1 MCIFDYVLNPCVLL
15 GNKYFFI
22 FIVIVIVIEINHE
35 ANPHVMWDVIKT
47 AVRGESIK
55 YGTKKKK
62 SIETEMRNLENK
74 ITDLESHLSGSND
87 TQIWDDINQTKETLN
102 DLIKKR
108 TQGAIVRSR
117 IQWYEEGER
126 NSRYFFN
133 LEKRNSN
140 LKSINRLELENNTI
154 TEDPTLILQEMKH
167 FYESLYK
174 GNDVQNPEVYL
185 SNLKTAKISEEN
197 YNKIN
202 ENITESE
209 LLKIIKSLQNNK
221 TPGEDGLPAEF
232 YKFFWQDI
240 KTPLLSS
247 FIYSS
252 EKGFLSITQKRGI
265 LCLIPKKS
273 DPLKLKNW
281 RPISLL
287 NQDYKIMAKLIAERI
302 KICLHNLIDADQSG
316 FLKGRY
322 IGQNITTVF
331 DIMHF
336 AESENIPAI
345 LVSVDFEKAFDKLD
359 WSFVHKSLENY
370 NFPPFIRQWVK
381 ILYTDIVSC
390 VTNNGW
396 HSNYFRLS
404 RGVRQ
409 GRPLS
414 PYLFILCAE
423 FLATDIRQNNKI
435 QGIKIGSKNFKIR
448 QYADD
453 TQIFSHFTEESVKEI
468 IKTFSSFS
476 SVSGLE
482 INYNKTEVMRIG
494 LYNYDTTGLEMD
506 IGTNQDTGDHTD
518 PRHNQDCWN
527 KH

>member
-1 MCIFDYVLNPCVLL
+1 M
-15 GNKYFFI
+15 
-22 FIVIVIVIEINHE
+22 
-35 ANPHVMWDVIKT
+35 
-47 AVRGESIK
+47 
-55 YGTKKKK
+55 
-62 SIETEMRNLENK
+62 
-74 ITDLESHLSGSND
+74 
-87 TQIWDDINQTKETLN
+87 N

-209 LLKIIKSLQNNK
+209 LLKIVKSLQNNK

-302 KICLHNLIDADQSG
+302 
-316 FLKGRY
+316 
-322 IGQNITTVF
+322 T
-331 DIMHF
+331 
-336 AESENIPAI
+336 
-345 LVSVDFEKAFDKLD
+345 
-359 WSFVHKSLENY
+359 
-370 NFPPFIRQWVK
+370 
-381 ILYTDIVSC
+381 
-390 VTNNGW
+390 
-396 HSNYFRLS
+396 
-404 RGVRQ
+404 
-409 GRPLS
+409 
-414 PYLFILCAE
+414 
-423 FLATDIRQNNKI
+423 
-435 QGIKIGSKNFKIR
+435 
-448 QYADD
+448 
-453 TQIFSHFTEESVKEI
+453 
-468 IKTFSSFS
+468 
-476 SVSGLE
+476 
-482 INYNKTEVMRIG
+482 
-494 LYNYDTTGLEMD
+494 
-506 IGTNQDTGDHTD
+506 
-518 PRHNQDCWN
+518 
-527 KH
+527 